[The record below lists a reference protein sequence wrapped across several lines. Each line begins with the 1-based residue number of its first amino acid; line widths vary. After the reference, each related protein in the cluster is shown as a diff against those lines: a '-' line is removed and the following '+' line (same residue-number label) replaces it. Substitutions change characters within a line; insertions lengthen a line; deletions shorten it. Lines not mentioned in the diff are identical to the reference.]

1 MRSSTCWA
9 LRRVLLSSRPR
20 SGSRWRFIATCVGSG
35 GCGWFVRQCVPFTI
49 VGAGL
54 GVLPFIP
61 WALTIWLG
69 LLVIAIVWWF
79 SLRPRL
85 DREWAVG
92 MDVQPRAEIVGNSI
106 HVRNFRNFRYTASG
120 EAIPQYEE
128 RTYDLT
134 KLLSLD
140 YFLSHW
146 SGPVMAHTLVSVR
159 F

>member
-1 MRSSTCWA
+1 MTLLAGLFVGFVVIPTTIWITLAIHCHVRRQW
-9 LRRVLLSSRPR
+9 LR
-20 SGSRWRFIATCVGSG
+20 
-35 GCGWFVRQCVPFTI
+35 WFVSCVPFTI

-106 HVRNFRNFRYTASG
+106 HVRNFHQLPLHRQRRSDPT
-120 EAIPQYEE
+120 
-128 RTYDLT
+128 
-134 KLLSLD
+134 
-140 YFLSHW
+140 
-146 SGPVMAHTLVSVR
+146 V
-159 F
+159 